1 MIRLEKFYDL
11 ISRNATVTLTNRQ
24 LDTTFFEG
32 SMRDIPDHFSN
43 CIVED
48 FCVSN
53 TGDFLFKIKVNPVP
67 ANEEN
72 ASGTKVAYGSTA
84 ASSITGSS
92 STTKAPSSESTA
104 AGFPS

>member
-53 TGDFLFKIKVNPVP
+53 TGDFLFKIK
-67 ANEEN
+67 A
-72 ASGTKVAYGSTA
+72 KRHL
-84 ASSITGSS
+84 S
-92 STTKAPSSESTA
+92 STPKSLTESTLK
-104 AGFPS
+104 